1 MNAAAGTTTDDVVAL
16 LAVVPDRY
24 HAAIHLGAGEGVRLG
39 EVLGFEDGSRC
50 LDPNHSEIHVVHRGP
65 AQSVTSICQTSPLAY
80 RTQGRSRGFAP
91 WRSCSPTTRGG
102 RSTTN
107 VRRTWK
113 EWRKAA
119 GWPDEATF
127 HSLRHYADLGRRRP
141 DRRAEGATS
150 LQPAHHPGDL
160 RARVAEEAAPP
171 QRRRDRTAER
181 DAKDQGQ
188 PRSALIWS
196 RSGPSDLAP
205 AFPLLT
211 LHMCGAE
218 GI

>member
-1 MNAAAGTTTDDVVAL
+1 VRFGAV
-16 LAVVPDRY
+16 LAFGD
-24 HAAIHLGAGEGVRLG
+24 A
-39 EVLGFEDGSRC
+39 SRC
-50 LDPNHSEIHVVHRGP
+50 RGPNPREMHVGHRGP

-160 RARVAEEAAPP
+160 RARVAEEAAPL
-171 QRRRDRTAER
+171 QRPRDRAPNR
-181 DAKDQGQ
+181 GAAGPRLSDFLRRWGLFA
-188 PRSALIWS
+188 RSAVVD
-196 RSGPSDLAP
+196 GP
-205 AFPLLT
+205 
-211 LHMCGAE
+211 
-218 GI
+218 